1 MIVKSE
7 TDKDGII
14 NNIVKNKG
22 TVFSRFLPIYKTMSI
37 VLYFMIGFL
46 IGLTVDSF
54 GKLIKETGDILEQ
67 K

>member
-1 MIVKSE
+1 
-7 TDKDGII
+7 
-14 NNIVKNKG
+14 
-22 TVFSRFLPIYKTMSI
+22 MSI